1 MRADLGRNPVNGA
14 GRIERRAGAF
24 VRMAPEPD
32 GAALA
37 IFLVAAEEILDVAGD
52 RSTPNRI
59 LIVEDFPQNV
69 GCIRLAG
76 YKPRAGEKVP
86 VCGTGDNA
94 LGHLTARRAVAL
106 PRKSKLELVLDGP

>member
-24 VRMAPEPD
+24 VPVAAETD

-69 GCIRLAG
+69 GCIRLAR

-86 VCGTGDNA
+86 VRGTGDNA
-94 LGHLTARRAVAL
+94 LRHLATRRAVTL
-106 PRKSKLELVLDGP
+106 PRQAEL